1 MAEHLGFIGV
11 GKMGG
16 PMAGRLLDAG
26 HTLTIF
32 DANPAALQPL
42 KTRGATVAP
51 SVRALA
57 SAVETVFVSLPTPD
71 IVRAVALGDDG
82 IVAGDRVKTFIDL
95 STTGPRVTAG
105 IAEALGK
112 RGIATVDSPVSGG
125 VAGAQ
130 KGTLAVMVACPRPL
144 FVRLEPILKLRQE
157 ILRRRQTAPPP
168 APPRALTSLKQL
180 GGAREFS
187 LSLGERA
194 GVRASPPL
202 TFPQRS
208 HPIGAPIEPLPAR
221 PSDPVLI
228 ELGALLPRG
237 FLNTIP
243 FERLPEFPRYLK
255 ALLTRAERAALNPLK
270 DRQRAQQAAPYL
282 QALTQLQAAP
292 PNSQAARQCLDDF
305 RWMIE
310 EFKVSLFAQELGTA
324 FPISAKRL
332 DQQLER
338 IRAEAAPAQR

>member
-144 FVRLEPILKLRQE
+144 FERLDPILKVFGKTFHVGERPGMG
-157 ILRRRQTAPPP
+157 QTMKLANNLISATAMAISCEAVVMGVKAGLDPQVMIDVINSGSGRNT
-168 APPRALTSLKQL
+168 ATSDKFPRAILPRTFDYGFATGLMYKDVKLCLDEAEAQQVPMFVGSAVRQL
-180 GGAREFS
+180 WQLANS
-187 LSLGERA
+187 ERGPGSDFTEIIQCIEDWA
-194 GVRASPPL
+194 GV
-202 TFPQRS
+202 Q
-208 HPIGAPIEPLPAR
+208 
-221 PSDPVLI
+221 VK
-228 ELGALLPRG
+228 RG
-237 FLNTIP
+237 N
-243 FERLPEFPRYLK
+243 
-255 ALLTRAERAALNPLK
+255 
-270 DRQRAQQAAPYL
+270 
-282 QALTQLQAAP
+282 
-292 PNSQAARQCLDDF
+292 
-305 RWMIE
+305 
-310 EFKVSLFAQELGTA
+310 
-324 FPISAKRL
+324 
-332 DQQLER
+332 
-338 IRAEAAPAQR
+338 